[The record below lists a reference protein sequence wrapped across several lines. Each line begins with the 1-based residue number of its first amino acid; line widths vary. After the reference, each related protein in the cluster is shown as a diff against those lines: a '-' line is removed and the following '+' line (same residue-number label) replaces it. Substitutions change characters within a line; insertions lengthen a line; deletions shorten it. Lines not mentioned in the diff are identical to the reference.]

1 MTQAQVAE
9 SVGVSH
15 VAVSKWENGK
25 SLPDA
30 SLMLAVCETLGI
42 TANELLSGERVE
54 TEEYREKAE
63 ETIVELQKSS
73 EKKGKWLKRILWGLL
88 AAAAAF
94 ILAFVIHNRYN
105 ADVQIGKGRPIGAA
119 EDRYMEVIMYTFA
132 GCDFVGIAP
141 SLELHLLQLHLWN
154 DGTVRKIYAYPMDKP
169 HHIEVSGEVHKGQ
182 TTLRY
187 EGYVTDENGGRVDI
201 KEEMTFDFVL
211 DRKPFENRRLGW
223 HRRLQTN

>member
-42 TANELLSGERVE
+42 TANELLSGERVK

-73 EKKGKWLKRILWGLL
+73 EKKGRWVKRIGIGFAALVFALLL
-88 AAAAAF
+88 ANV
-94 ILAFVIHNRYN
+94 LYNRYD
-105 ADVQIGKGRPIGAA
+105 AGVQILRGRGFT
-119 EDRYMEVIMYTFA
+119 EDRYRESIMIAVA
-132 GCDFVGIAP
+132 GSDLVGISP
-141 SLELHLLQLHLWN
+141 RLELNLLELHLWN
-154 DGTVRKIYAYPMDKP
+154 DSVVRKLSAFP
-169 HHIEVSGEVHKGQ
+169 HDTPCSIRVSGEVHKGK

-187 EGYVTDENGGRVDI
+187 EGYITDENGEKVDI
-201 KEEMTFDFVL
+201 KEEMTFDFVV
-211 DRKPFENRRLGW
+211 DRKPFEQYSRRL
-223 HRRLQTN
+223 RTK